1 MRRRAA
7 GTTLLELLIAM
18 TVLGVVVA
26 GLFSAF
32 VFGGRV
38 AAASGGRLAA
48 LALAQQT
55 MEDLRDEVATPRLTA
70 GPHDDPPTAWGALA
84 PFGPARRY
92 IVRNGKFDA
101 DGNVTW
107 TGTDTD
113 YDLKEVRVEVEWTPP
128 PKS

>member
-1 MRRRAA
+1 MTGSR

-18 TVLGVVVA
+18 TVLGLVVA

-38 AAASGGRLAA
+38 AAASGGRLEAM
-48 LALAQQT
+48 ALAQQT
-55 MEDLRDEVATPRLTA
+55 LEDLRDEVDTPRLTA
-70 GPHDDPPTAWGALA
+70 GAHDDA
-84 PFGPARRY
+84 PATWNTLTPFNPQRRY

-101 DGNVTW
+101 DGNLVW
-107 TGTDTD
+107 TGTDD
-113 YDLKEVRVEVEWTPP
+113 EYDIKEVRVQVEWTPP